1 VAPAACANASSAST
15 ADPQTNEGLDTMNS
29 LTPIPT
35 TTTTEAG
42 RPAPTATG
50 RATATIAADA
60 SRVLR
65 NTYALLSMT
74 LLFSA
79 AVAAASAAFQLPAPG
94 VLLTLGGYFGLLF
107 AVYRFKNSGWALP
120 AVFALTGFM
129 GYSLG
134 PVLARS
140 LALPGGAQVVA
151 MALAATGATF
161 LALSAWV
168 LTTRRDFS
176 FMGGFLFAGMVIAL
190 IAGLGAVFLQMPAL
204 GLAVAAMVALL
215 SAGLILFETSR
226 IVNGGETNY
235 VLATVGLYVS
245 IFNLFTSLLSLF
257 GFGNSEE

>member
-1 VAPAACANASSAST
+1 
-15 ADPQTNEGLDTMNS
+15 MNPK
-29 LTPIPT
+29 TPIPST
-35 TTTTEAG
+35 ARPLVPYSAPIAAG
-42 RPAPTATG
+42 GAIPTAVP
-50 RATATIAADA
+50 DA

-79 AVAAASAAFQLPAPG
+79 AVAAASVAFQLPAPG
-94 VLLTLGGYFGLLF
+94 ILLTLGGYFGLLF
-107 AVYRFKNSGWALP
+107 AVYKFKNSGWALP

-134 PVLARS
+134 PVLAKS
-140 LALPGGAQVVA
+140 LALPGGAQVVTL
-151 MALAATGATF
+151 ALAATGATF

-190 IAGLGAVFLQMPAL
+190 IAGLGAVFLQIPAL

-226 IVNGGETNY
+226 IVTGGETNY

-257 GFGNSEE
+257 GFGSSDE